1 MLAKEREGT
10 SQLLAAG
17 NTLCSKELEVWNVED
32 LEVPIYLRF
41 FRSATSRK
49 PLFGGVR
56 LDWVFFGLGGAAC
69 EAEYGIVSLKRYR
82 AKHRS
87 AVARLDVT
95 NIGRSEGSISWIKT
109 AMAR

>member
-1 MLAKEREGT
+1 LKFGALKTWKCRYISG
-10 SQLLAAG
+10 SSDVSPAA
-17 NTLCSKELEVWNVED
+17 
-32 LEVPIYLRF
+32 
-41 FRSATSRK
+41 SRK
-49 PLFGGVR
+49 PLFGGVK
-56 LDWVFFGLGGAAC
+56 LDRVFFRLGGAAY

-82 AKHRS
+82 AKYRS